1 MTTTTHQAPETP
13 TAGPQITND
22 VRGGEDFTTGEG
34 LRALLARLD
43 EAGDGAWRDDPQAAA
58 LMVYAAQK
66 YTPLARRHGLDVW
79 EAASAAFDAMRTPA
93 VRRAGDPWAVVTR
106 AVQVTCIAEE
116 RGNGLLCSTHQ
127 ARRAKYS
134 RFHDA
139 ERFSDR
145 EDNPLTDFHPAL
157 QHGPHHHNHDDEY
170 DEYDEP
176 AAETA
181 VATRAVREAIRLLTA
196 LGWAEEVARAGV
208 ELVAERLADAGSR
221 ASAFEALRRD
231 HQARAWL
238 DLTQRSWM
246 ALLRF
251 VLGNPDPAYAATPAG
266 RGVLLRLA
274 SGEPA
279 TLVLRDDDL
288 ILATYLARPHVLGGG
303 ACRD

>member
-1 MTTTTHQAPETP
+1 MTTTTHQAPETS
-13 TAGPQITND
+13 TAGPQPG
-22 VRGGEDFTTGEG
+22 VGKVGGEDFTTGEG
-34 LRALLARLD
+34 LRSLLTRLD

-116 RGNGLLCSTHQ
+116 RANGLLCSTHQ

-157 QHGPHHHNHDDEY
+157 QHHNDE
-170 DEYDEP
+170 DEVGDRG
-176 AAETA
+176 ETA
-181 VATRAVREAIRLLTA
+181 VAIRAVREAIRLLTA
-196 LGWAEEVARAGV
+196 LGWAEEVTQAGV

-288 ILATYLARPHVLGGG
+288 VLATYLARPPEIGTGG
-303 ACRD
+303 RDG